1 MLCRNMARNSFIIN
15 EPTPR
20 PRAMFLPILG
30 SRKAV
35 NALQKLISQV
45 PVLERVAY

>member
-1 MLCRNMARNSFIIN
+1 MLCRNMARKSRIIN
-15 EPTPR
+15 DSTPR
-20 PRAMFLPILG
+20 PRTMFLSILG